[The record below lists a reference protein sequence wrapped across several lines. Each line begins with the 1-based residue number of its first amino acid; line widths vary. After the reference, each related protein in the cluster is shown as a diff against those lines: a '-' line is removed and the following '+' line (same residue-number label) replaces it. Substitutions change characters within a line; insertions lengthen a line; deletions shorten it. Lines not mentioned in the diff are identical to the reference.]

1 MMDNLSIGNNAGI
14 VWRMLYD
21 NRNGLSFE
29 ALQEKTQL
37 QTIDLA
43 AAVGWLAREDKLQ
56 FLTDDQGHHK
66 LSVFQDFFF

>member
-56 FLTDDQGHHK
+56 FLTDDQGHQK

>member
-56 FLTDDQGHHK
+56 FLTGDQGHHK

>member
-1 MMDNLSIGNNAGI
+1 GNYRTTLCIGDGI
-14 VWRMLYD
+14 RDSLLYE

-37 QTIDLA
+37 PLIDVA

-56 FLTDDQGHHK
+56 FLTDDQGNQK